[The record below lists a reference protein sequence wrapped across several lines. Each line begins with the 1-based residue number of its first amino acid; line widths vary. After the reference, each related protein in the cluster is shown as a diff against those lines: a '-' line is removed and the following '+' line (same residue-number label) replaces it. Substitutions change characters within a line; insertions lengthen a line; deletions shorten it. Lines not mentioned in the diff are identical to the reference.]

1 MHELSIALGIVDIAR
16 DAVSRAGASG
26 VSHIELEIGELAGV
40 EWPALDFAWS
50 EAVRGTV
57 LAGATRDVRR
67 IAGQARC
74 MECDH
79 VFSAGRAMS
88 KCPSCTSPFTELVHG
103 KELRVHAITV
113 Y

>member
-1 MHELSIALGIVDIAR
+1 MHELSIALGIVDIAS

-40 EWPALDFAWS
+40 EMPALDFAWS

-57 LAGATRDVRR
+57 LAAATRQVHRV
-67 IAGQARC
+67 AGQARC

-79 VFSAGRAMS
+79 VFAAGRAMN
-88 KCPSCTSPFTELVHG
+88 KCPACASPFTELVHG

-113 Y
+113 F